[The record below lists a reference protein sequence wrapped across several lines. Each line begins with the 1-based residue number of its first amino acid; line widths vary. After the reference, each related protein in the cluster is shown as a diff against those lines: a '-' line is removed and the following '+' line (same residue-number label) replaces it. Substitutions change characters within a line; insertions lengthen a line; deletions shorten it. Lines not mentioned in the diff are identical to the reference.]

1 MELVAIVEKKMNDK
15 HFIKYEIGGYTVD
28 VITYDSGWRNIAVT
42 APWEDRYMPKIYT
55 RDDLM
60 GDGHII
66 GFEIQTTSYG
76 ALPVEDIR
84 KVIECYEKAIQVVEI
99 LTKEFVKEA

>member
-1 MELVAIVEKKMNDK
+1 MELVEIREKKLNNK

-28 VITYDSGWRNIAVT
+28 VHTYDSGWRNIAVT
-42 APWEDRYMPKIYT
+42 APWNERYMPSIYT

-76 ALPVEDIR
+76 ALPVEEIR
-84 KVIECYEKAIQVVEI
+84 KVIECYENAVRVVEI
-99 LTKEFVKEA
+99 LTKEFIKEA